1 MGISNGKSKCLIVF
15 PSERLNCAPARGVV
29 VVSATAGLVVEIRAL
44 AAAEVEVGRLVA
56 EGLAELPV
64 DGGAVVG
71 VQLQPVE
78 LHRDSRVVLWDD

>member
-1 MGISNGKSKCLIVF
+1 MGKVSKHL
-15 PSERLNCAPARGVV
+15 STERLNCAPARTFV
-29 VVSATAGLVVEIRAL
+29 VVSAPAGLVVDIRAL
-44 AAAEVEVGRLVA
+44 AAAAAEVEVGGLVA

-78 LHRDSRVVLWDD
+78 LHRDARVVLWDD